1 MERKLWVWG
10 KMPPT
15 ATDKPEYALLL
26 KEMGYTIEG
35 NKLNL
40 LLEIILQQS
49 RLHSE

>member
-26 KEMGYTIEG
+26 KEMGYTIES

-49 RLHSE
+49 RLHSA